1 MTTSSRPGRWGSSLI
16 LGAIFAA
23 AIGYA
28 AKGPPRALPATAPDS
43 VFSAERAMAHV
54 RAMAERPHPPGTADH
69 ARVRDYVVGQLKALG
84 VEPQIQATTAI
95 GTRFQEAGRVENV
108 MARLPGTKPGGPAV
122 MLAAHYDGVGAGP
135 AASDD
140 ASGSSVLLETLR
152 AVKAGSPLEHDVI
165 FLFTDGEEAGLLGA
179 AAFVAEHPWA
189 RDVEAILNFEARGT
203 GGQAVM
209 FQTGPG
215 NLDQIR
221 LLRRLPDISAT
232 SLSVTVYQFLPN
244 DTDLSEFFTLAKPG
258 LNFAFADGVER
269 YHTSEDDAAHI
280 DPGTIQQEGAA
291 ALGMTRAF
299 GHGPLPRPKTDN
311 AIFVDLPVSGLV
323 VYPEGWARPLAIL
336 AALLTI
342 AALVR
347 TARREPRWLLGLVLG
362 LAGLVVATAL
372 GGAAAYGF
380 TRSAPAGVAAS
391 GARGTMAIGLGL
403 LGLGFSFG
411 CWAIVRRW
419 VGPAAASLGPLL
431 VWTGLAVA
439 ASWKLPGLSFVVAW
453 PAIAAALVV
462 VIGTDERSSLASR
475 VLQWLPAVVTAFL
488 LMPILYGMG
497 LIALGIAGPGGIAI
511 GALVPFIAGLLA
523 PDLEAVA
530 GDHRWRTAL
539 AVLAVGLIAA
549 VAGRAMGSR
558 AAFPSRSLV
567 AYAQSADA
575 ADAWLVTAAGYAGA
589 GSWNAAAIGAAAR
602 RVEPD
607 GADVPGNPPH
617 WLTRVGG
624 GRFPVVAGAAPR
636 VTLTAPSV
644 TVTTDTITEAG
655 RRITLHV
662 GTAPGTNAVLLHVT
676 GTPVLAAA
684 VDGRTVDPSRY
695 RFKTPEW
702 QLTYWG
708 PADSGFSLTLTV
720 ANGSRPVLE
729 LAAQTSGLP
738 VLPGVTMPP
747 RPAGVLPSQ
756 TGDMT
761 VVYRRVEF

>member
-1 MTTSSRPGRWGSSLI
+1 
-16 LGAIFAA
+16 
-23 AIGYA
+23 
-28 AKGPPRALPATAPDS
+28 
-43 VFSAERAMAHV
+43 MAHV
-54 RAMAERPHPPGTADH
+54 RAMAERPHPPGSADH
-69 ARVRDYVVGQLKALG
+69 ARVRDYVIGQLKALG
-84 VEPQIQATTAI
+84 VEPRTQTTTAI

-221 LLRRLPDISAT
+221 LLRRLPEISAT

-269 YHTSEDDAAHI
+269 YHTSEDDAAHL
-280 DPGTIQQEGAA
+280 DPGTVQQEGAA
-291 ALGMTRAF
+291 ALGMSRAF
-299 GHGPLPRPKTDN
+299 GHGPLPRPKTGN
-311 AIFVDLPVSGLV
+311 AIFIDLPVFGLV

-336 AALLTI
+336 AALLSL

-362 LAGLVVATAL
+362 LVGLVVATAI
-372 GGAAAYGF
+372 GGAAAWVF
-380 TRSAPAGVAAS
+380 TRSAPPGVAAS
-391 GARGTMAIGLGL
+391 GARGILAMGLGL
-403 LGLGFSFG
+403 LGLGSSFC
-411 CWAIVRRW
+411 CWAIIRRW
-419 VGPAAASLGPLL
+419 TGAAGAALGPLL

-439 ASWKLPGLSFVVAW
+439 ASWTLPGLSFVSVW
-453 PAIAAALVV
+453 PAIATALAIL
-462 VIGTDERSSLASR
+462 IGADERSSPVGR

-488 LMPILYGMG
+488 LIPILYGMG

-511 GALVPFIAGLLA
+511 GALVPVFTWLLA

-530 GDHRWRTAL
+530 GNHRWRTAF
-539 AVLAVGLIAA
+539 VTLAVGLIAA
-549 VAGRAMGSR
+549 TAGRTIGSR
-558 AAFPSRSLV
+558 AAFPARSLV
-567 AYAQSADA
+567 AYAQNADA
-575 ADAWLVTAAGYAGA
+575 ADGWLVTAAGYGVA
-589 GSWNAAAIGAAAR
+589 GSWNAAAVGAAAR
-602 RVEPD
+602 RVDPD

-617 WLTRVGG
+617 WLTRVAG
-624 GRFPVVAGAAPR
+624 GRFPIVAGAAPR
-636 VTLTAPSV
+636 VALAAPPV
-644 TVTTDTITEAG
+644 TVTADTTTESG
-655 RRITLHV
+655 RRITLHI
-662 GTAPGTNAVLLHVT
+662 GAAPGTNAVLLHVT

-684 VDGRTVDPSRY
+684 IDGRVVDPSRY

-708 PADSGFSLTLTV
+708 PAESGFTVSLTV
-720 ANGSRPVLE
+720 AAGTRPVLE
-729 LAAQTSGLP
+729 LIAQSAGLP
-738 VLPGVTMPP
+738 ILPGITIPP
-747 RPAGVLPSQ
+747 RPVGVLPSQ

-761 VVYRRVEF
+761 VVYRRMAF